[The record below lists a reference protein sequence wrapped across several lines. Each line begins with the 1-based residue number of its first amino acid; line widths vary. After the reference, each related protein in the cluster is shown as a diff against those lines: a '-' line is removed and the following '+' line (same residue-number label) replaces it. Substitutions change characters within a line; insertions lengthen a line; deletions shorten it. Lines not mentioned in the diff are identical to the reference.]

1 MHECRAAKVYSGNRG
16 RYSNS
21 VEVRE
26 RRSMRTR
33 PLELRL
39 DPFNHSP
46 TGLEWGYGGS
56 GPAHLALAIL
66 ADHLGDDTAA
76 ANFNRARWLLSWGA
90 IDRGLSERGAF
101 LTQPESALFLG
112 IRPEA
117 AQPRVCGIVYDQ
129 FAIGRFN
136 SVRQFAG
143 SGLD

>member
-1 MHECRAAKVYSGNRG
+1 MHECRAAKIYSGNRG

-39 DPFNHSP
+39 DPFNHSS

-66 ADHLGDDTAA
+66 ADHEPSLTR
-76 ANFNRARWLLSWGA
+76 F
-90 IDRGLSERGAF
+90 IDRLAAKA
-101 LTQPESALFLG
+101 SAG
-112 IRPEA
+112 P
-117 AQPRVCGIVYDQ
+117 
-129 FAIGRFN
+129 
-136 SVRQFAG
+136 
-143 SGLD
+143 